1 MKEGD
6 IIDNYRRLPIG
17 KYEEICRLCKD
28 EELDELDRQVK
39 IISVLSDLSEDEILN
54 LPIVEYKE
62 MAERTKFLNEM
73 TERDAARIASS
84 YNVGGFKL
92 VPVTDVR
99 KITTAQYIDFQ
110 EYAKGGDEN
119 LVEVLSCMLVPK
131 GMKYNNGYDVVDVQ
145 QAIREN
151 MSVSDVLALTAFFL
165 ASYRKLTRDFLNYSK
180 EEARMIPDP
189 ENREKMMTR
198 IQEQETILQGVGV
211 G

>member
-1 MKEGD
+1 MKGD
-6 IIDNYRRLPIG
+6 IIDDYRRLPIG

-73 TERDAARIASS
+73 TERDAARVASS
-84 YNVGGFKL
+84 YNVGGFNL

-145 QAIREN
+145 RAIREN
-151 MSVSDVLALTAFFL
+151 MSVADVLALTAFFL

-180 EEARMIPDP
+180 AEAVKIPDP
-189 ENREKMMTR
+189 ENRMKILTR
-198 IQEQETILQGVGV
+198 IQEQEEILRTAGVG
-211 G
+211 

>member
-39 IISVLSDLSEDEILN
+39 IISVLSDLSEDEVLN

-73 TERDAARIASS
+73 SERDAARVASS
-84 YNVGGFKL
+84 YNVGGFNL

-119 LVEVLSCMLVPK
+119 LVEILSCMLVPK

-145 QAIREN
+145 RAIREN
-151 MSVSDVLALTAFFL
+151 MSVADVLALTAFFL
-165 ASYRKLTRDFLNYSK
+165 ASYRNLTRDFLNYSK
-180 EEARMIPDP
+180 EEARRIPDP
-189 ENREKMMTR
+189 ENREKILKR
-198 IQEQETILQGVGV
+198 IQEQETILRTVGV